1 MSIAASAM
9 LHFCA
14 ANDNTDMAE
23 IYPEYLPHAKRFSDI
38 SFKINEGHAT
48 LNNKPGLG
56 TEINVSS
63 LSAICSDYK

>member
-1 MSIAASAM
+1 
-9 LHFCA
+9 
-14 ANDNTDMAE
+14 MAE

-63 LSAICSDYK
+63 LSAICSDYKETTI